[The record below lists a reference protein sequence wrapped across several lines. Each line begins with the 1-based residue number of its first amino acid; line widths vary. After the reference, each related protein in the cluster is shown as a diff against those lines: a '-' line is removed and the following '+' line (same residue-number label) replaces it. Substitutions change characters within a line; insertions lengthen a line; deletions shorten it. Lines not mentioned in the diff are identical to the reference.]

1 MTTLKDVSSDLI
13 ACVMSRQQVKGQ
25 RDGQKKRKQTLSA
38 TDEPES
44 KMGKT
49 ETAREK
55 RASGTSTRVSHNP
68 F

>member
-1 MTTLKDVSSDLI
+1 
-13 ACVMSRQQVKGQ
+13 MSRQQVKGQ

>member
-1 MTTLKDVSSDLI
+1 
-13 ACVMSRQQVKGQ
+13 MSQQQQKGQ

-55 RASGTSTRVSHNP
+55 RASGTSTRVSDNP